1 MRRSLTVH
9 VSRILSLLRTDIGIT
24 ARELAR
30 HLQEEKAKV
39 NSQLYKLQTLGEA
52 VRDANFRWFLASL
65 GRETGSAK
73 GPSKPNPTATTCA
86 GQGLKTGTLYKGNL
100 PAKLQNRMTK
110 PSEIVWTEEQT
121 LIINAPPDARILV
134 EAGPGTGKTAVAC
147 ARVAHLLRQEV
158 NPSAIMMVSFTR
170 TAVAEMRSRI
180 QLWSGEGLV
189 SSVNITTLD
198 SAAFRFG
205 MGCGAQY
212 EKLMGSFEGNIEN
225 ALKSFEEKNGT
236 LLEYLARFEHII
248 LDEAQDLTGPRTKL
262 AALLLEHLGKHAG
275 VTVFADRAQAIYG
288 FTNDLDDKASEGE
301 NFLADYP
308 FTSKGFAVRKLEKIH
323 RTGDKFLLEFFSS
336 ARKAVFDETVSV
348 KALPEHVVKT
358 VKGQGSSVGHE
369 IQKIP
374 VRNGDLVLYRKR
386 VSALMAAQFQE
397 GPVRFR
403 LPGYPAAVFAWV
415 GLVLSEWTEPE
426 ISAAQ
431 FNERWKN
438 KVPAELNQGWSADRA
453 WQLLLEHARAPK
465 ERVDVR
471 KLRGLVA
478 RSRPPVELCRP
489 DYGDLGPIFST
500 IHASKGRE
508 ADRVFLMLPW
518 KLDYVA
524 DGDIDPEEEARVYY
538 VGATRVKKEF
548 FHGVALSV
556 KYACKL
562 DNGRDRVI
570 DPPFQLKKPVKFQF
584 GLAGDVDET
593 AGVSREWCLCPSEK
607 SAQQRQADLI
617 SLWREN
623 SQNLKSKVEVTAK
636 NMEIQEGG
644 QRTFRYQLFSNGK
657 LLGWTGQSLGW
668 DLFEAGKITKGR
680 TKAYSDLLPPEKLH
694 VDIEKTGESI
704 GRMRLIGLRTC
715 ALPLDAAAEGAVHE
729 PYATSGFFLAPM
741 VVGLAMFYFKF
752 GNLRR

>member
-1 MRRSLTVH
+1 MT
-9 VSRILSLLRTDIGIT
+9 
-24 ARELAR
+24 LA
-30 HLQEEKAKV
+30 
-39 NSQLYKLQTLGEA
+39 
-52 VRDANFRWFLASL
+52 
-65 GRETGSAK
+65 
-73 GPSKPNPTATTCA
+73 
-86 GQGLKTGTLYKGNL
+86 
-100 PAKLQNRMTK
+100 
-110 PSEIVWTEEQT
+110 WTEEQ
-121 LIINAPPDARILV
+121 LEIIEAPTSARILV

-147 ARVAHLLRQEV
+147 ARVAHLLRHDV

-180 QLWSGEGLV
+180 QDWSGDGLV

-225 ALKSFEEKNGT
+225 ALKSFKERNAT

-248 LDEAQDLTGPRTKL
+248 LDEAQDLTGSRTML
-262 AALLLEHLGKHAG
+262 ASLLLDHLSANAG

-288 FTNDLDDKASEGE
+288 FTNDLDDRADTGE

-308 FTSKGFAVRKLEKIH
+308 FAKKEYAVLKLEKIH
-323 RTGDKFLLEFFSS
+323 RTGDKFLLEFFNG
-336 ARKAVFDETVSV
+336 ARKAVFDKRAAV
-348 KALPEHVVKT
+348 KARPEQVVKT

-369 IQKIP
+369 MQKIP

-386 VSALMAAQFQE
+386 VSALMAAQFYE

-403 LPGYPAAVFAWV
+403 LPGYPAAVFAWL
-415 GLVLSEWTEPE
+415 GLVLSDWTDPE
-426 ISAAQ
+426 ISSVQ
-431 FNERWKN
+431 FNERWTI
-438 KVPAELNQGWSADRA
+438 KVPAELSQGWAADKA
-453 WQLLLEHARAPK
+453 WQLLLEHARAPR

-478 RSRPPVELCRP
+478 RSRPPVELCHP
-489 DYGDLGPIFST
+489 DYGDIGPIFST

-518 KLDYVA
+518 NLDYVA
-524 DGDIDPEEEARVYY
+524 DSSIDPEEEARVYY

-562 DNGRDRVI
+562 DTARARVV

-584 GLAGDVDET
+584 GLAGDVDE
-593 AGVSREWCLCPSEK
+593 AASISREWCLCPNEK
-607 SAQQRQADLI
+607 IAQQRQADLI
-617 SLWREN
+617 SLWREH
-623 SQNLKSKVEVTAK
+623 SQKLKSKVEVTAK

-644 QRTFRYQLFSNGK
+644 KRNFRYQLLGNGNFI
-657 LLGWTGQSLGW
+657 GWTGPTLNW
-668 DLFEAGKITKGR
+668 DLFEAGKVTKAR
-680 TKAYSDLLPPEKLH
+680 TKAYSDLLPPENLH
-694 VDIEKTGESI
+694 LDIKKTGESI
-704 GRMRLIGLRTC
+704 GRLRLIGLRTC
-715 ALPLDAAAEGAVHE
+715 ALPLDAAAEGTVHE

-741 VVGLAMFYFKF
+741 VAGLAMFYFKF
-752 GNLRR
+752 DNFRR